1 MFSVRWIFPTMFLP
15 GGGKLPRIRTWQVV
29 CQWIIIVIII
39 GLQLLCVCRA
49 EKQQPNNL
57 SWAHPGHLCSQ
68 LCFTLWNILW
78 VYKSIN
84 LHVCVVVITRNL
96 RTFWRELSDICAL
109 AGMSS
114 VFVSSLGNLGTV
126 FYEDTTGTWCIC
138 ARRRPGFIKPLPLPH
153 WLLFDS
159 CALFV

>member
-1 MFSVRWIFPTMFLP
+1 MPSFYCYVFGAVNFPNHVPAGWRKTTQDSHLTSRVPVNHNRNHNWIT
-15 GGGKLPRIRTWQVV
+15 TVV
-29 CQWIIIVIII
+29 CVS
-39 GLQLLCVCRA
+39 CRK
-49 EKQQPNNL
+49 KQQPNNL

-126 FYEDTTGTWCIC
+126 FYEDTTGTWCVC

-153 WLLFDS
+153 
-159 CALFV
+159 